1 MTAVRAV
8 RVGSRCMNGLLPS
21 VSRTSRR
28 CPRRYGVSAPTP
40 CQVRRARSFVRSIP
54 ATVVVKSDDK
64 EASDDPE
71 ETAAADVDGAL
82 SFAVGVSTG
91 MTVLAGGVVS
101 AHDGPTEPLPAIER
115 GLRDV
120 LHTPPSLVR
129 QGNRVELRYDVVC
142 QADAFGKPCALNGN
156 VFVRSAR
163 EGGYRCASRT
173 RGRGGAR
180 SNGGRPGGRPRTTP
194 SSTPPAARSPSPR
207 PAVPLRN
214 RCGLRRTSRP

>member
-1 MTAVRAV
+1 
-8 RVGSRCMNGLLPS
+8 
-21 VSRTSRR
+21 
-28 CPRRYGVSAPTP
+28 
-40 CQVRRARSFVRSIP
+40 
-54 ATVVVKSDDK
+54 
-64 EASDDPE
+64 
-71 ETAAADVDGAL
+71 
-82 SFAVGVSTG
+82 

-163 EGGYRCASRT
+163 EGGYRAVRLARAGEAALAAT
-173 RGRGGAR
+173 VDVPAGALVLRRHRRRRRLDHRPRGRRCR
-180 SNGGRPGGRPRTTP
+180 SATG
-194 SSTPPAARSPSPR
+194 
-207 PAVPLRN
+207 
-214 RCGLRRTSRP
+214 CGLRRTSRP